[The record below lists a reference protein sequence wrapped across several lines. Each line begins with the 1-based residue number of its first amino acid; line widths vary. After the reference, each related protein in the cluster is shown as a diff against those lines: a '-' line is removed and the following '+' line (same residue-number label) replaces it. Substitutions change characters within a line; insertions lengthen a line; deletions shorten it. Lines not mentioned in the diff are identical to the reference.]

1 MATSERTL
9 PTDPTQEAARSK
21 ALAERYYHEF
31 VDLREVR
38 IDHDLFTTIP
48 VDLMFR
54 YNFVPIQATNGSLE
68 IALAD
73 PRNLNLI
80 DELAVLVG
88 KKLKV
93 RVETLSQICGQPMRT
108 LFVRLTLIAL
118 TIASKQRRGL
128 NWFSFLKRSP
138 AKLRARWPSGRKRPA

>member
-9 PTDPTQEAARSK
+9 PPDPTQEAVRAK

-31 VDLREVR
+31 VDLREIR

-54 YNFVPIQATNGSLE
+54 YNFVPIQANNGSLE

-93 RVETLSQICGQPMRT
+93 RVATLSQ
-108 LFVRLTLIAL
+108 
-118 TIASKQRRGL
+118 
-128 NWFSFLKRSP
+128 
-138 AKLRARWPSGRKRPA
+138 

>member
-68 IALAD
+68 IA
-73 PRNLNLI
+73 RYKFSTSQ
-80 DELAVLVG
+80 ELRG
-88 KKLKV
+88 KGKIRPV
-93 RVETLSQICGQPMRT
+93 ESRSCSITAEGHVEFMASRVVIT
-108 LFVRLTLIAL
+108 
-118 TIASKQRRGL
+118 
-128 NWFSFLKRSP
+128 
-138 AKLRARWPSGRKRPA
+138 